1 MLHAHVLIWGPVLV
15 QAEFVPHPPFAVK
28 QLLIGAQSVWLF
40 EGEK

>member
-1 MLHAHVLIWGPVLV
+1 MLQAQLLVSGPVNVHVESVPQPPLLV
-15 QAEFVPHPPFAVK
+15 A